1 MQLSDW
7 CILHRSKK
15 VTKILKWHTCIPTF
29 TYIHYLHEFI
39 VGNYICCY
47 KYKTD
52 ILNFKRGVYI
62 LISINHRRS
71 MEQFTSPYL
80 QKLGTSELFRAADN
94 IKKIVTSNDQE
105 LLLETL
111 SKIELPKQT
120 LLATTCS
127 YRARRQKTS
136 PIYLCMQDGAI
147 IQLSMFDVDGG
158 IIIDNS
164 FSLFIFR
171 GSGPFNDQVHQK

>member
-1 MQLSDW
+1 M
-7 CILHRSKK
+7 H
-15 VTKILKWHTCIPTF
+15 

-47 KYKTD
+47 KYKTG
-52 ILNFKRGVYI
+52 ILNFKLGVYI

-111 SKIELPKQT
+111 SNYQNRRSQLPHA
-120 LLATTCS
+120 ATAQD
-127 YRARRQKTS
+127 ARKLHLC
-136 PIYLCMQDGAI
+136 IYLCMWDGAI
-147 IQLSMFDVDGG
+147 I
-158 IIIDNS
+158 
-164 FSLFIFR
+164 
-171 GSGPFNDQVHQK
+171 